1 MPAEGRK
8 LTKNE
13 KKRLKEKAK
22 KAAKASSD
30 DASGIS
36 TKKLVLDV
44 KNDNI
49 ELQFNS
55 SMNDPKIDSVVQ
67 DENLKDEFKAI
78 FEKFNRP
85 RIEQEEMN
93 EAAEIEEG
101 NGDESDGYSD
111 MEGMEE
117 DEDDEDGSTKKLS
130 KRKAKL
136 LNRMTVG
143 QLKLLV
149 DRPELIE
156 AHDVAAPDP
165 LFLAHMKGI
174 RNSVPVPKH
183 WSQKRKYLAGGRG
196 REKIVYQLPDFI
208 AETGISKIR
217 DSLQEIEDKKAM
229 KAQARNRTRP
239 TMGKIDIDYQ
249 VLHDA
254 FFKYQSKPKMT
265 RHGDIYYESKEYQ
278 TAKPDKKPGGH
289 LSDALL
295 QALGMKDNKTP
306 PPWLITQQ
314 RYGPPPSYPN
324 LRIPGLTCPIPIGGQ
339 FGYHQGGWG
348 KPPVD
353 EYGRPI
359 YGDVFAQAV
368 AIDEGQELIDQTL
381 WGEFIPQD
389 ELEQEYVS
397 SDEDEDEDEDG
408 EGMDG
413 IQGMGDASS
422 GNKVQVSEAH
432 IMNVQSDAYDS
443 MLSAETIDLR
453 KRAAGTA
460 GGAVDAKEKQLYT
473 VLNEAVPSEDTG
485 EGFFTTNKTYDTTAV
500 VGQLNSDAST
510 GNDNEEGAVVLNKEK
525 GAEGAQAEKKR
536 KLAQAGSAKNKLKDF
551 KF

>member
-1 MPAEGRK
+1 MPPERK

-22 KAAKASSD
+22 RAEKSNATNSSS
-30 DASGIS
+30 AVP
-36 TKKLVLDV
+36 TKKLVLDL

-49 ELQFNS
+49 ELELES
-55 SMNDPKIDSVVQ
+55 SVNDPNIDSLVQ
-67 DENLKDEFKAI
+67 DEDLKDEFKAI

-85 RIEQEEMN
+85 KVEQEEV
-93 EAAEIEEG
+93 EETAETEG
-101 NGDESDGYSD
+101 GKDDESDGYSD

-117 DEDDEDGSTKKLS
+117 SGDEEDGSTEKLS

-149 DRPELIE
+149 DRPELVE

-165 LFLAHMKGI
+165 LYLAHLKGV

-183 WSQKRKYLAGGRG
+183 WSQKRKYLQGGRG

-217 DSLQEIEDKKAM
+217 DSLQEMEDQKAM

-254 FFKYQSKPKMT
+254 FFKYQNKPKMT

-278 TAKPDKKPGGH
+278 TVRPDKKPGGH
-289 LSDALL
+289 LSDTLL
-295 QALGMKDNKTP
+295 QALGMKDNKTS
-306 PPWLITQQ
+306 PPWLVTQQ

-324 LRIPGLTCPIPIGGQ
+324 LRIPGLTCPIPAGGQ

-368 AIDEGQELIDQTL
+368 AIDEGQELIDETL
-381 WGEFIPQD
+381 WGEFVPQE

-397 SDEDEDEDEDG
+397 SDEEGSEDGDG

-413 IQGMGDASS
+413 IQGMGDVS
-422 GNKVQVSEAH
+422 NKVQVSDAH

-453 KRAAGTA
+453 KRAAGTG

-473 VLNEAVPSEDTG
+473 VLNEAEPSGDGTG
-485 EGFFTTNKTYDTTAV
+485 DGFFTTEKKYDTSAV
-500 VGQLNSDAST
+500 VGQSNSTHD
-510 GNDNEEGAVVLNKEK
+510 DDKEEGEMVLNKEK
-525 GAEGAQAEKKR
+525 GEEAQAEKKR